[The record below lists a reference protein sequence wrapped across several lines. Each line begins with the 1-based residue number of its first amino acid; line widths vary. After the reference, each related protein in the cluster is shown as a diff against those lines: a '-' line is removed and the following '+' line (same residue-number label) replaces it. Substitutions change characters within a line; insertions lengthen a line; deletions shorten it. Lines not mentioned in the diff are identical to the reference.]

1 MRSGD
6 MNDWQNGFINSNSG
20 HFILAQALVIAIK
33 ELDKVEGAMKE
44 VSNISD
50 MQYLLDNYFDVY
62 QQVCK
67 MDMDARTRMATGLLE
82 REVKTSIAERQI
94 ELGRD

>member
-6 MNDWQNGFINSNSG
+6 MQDWQNGFINSNRG

-50 MQYLLDNYFDVY
+50 MQFLLDNYFDVY
-62 QQVCK
+62 QQIHT
-67 MDMDARTRMATGLLE
+67 MDMGVR
-82 REVKTSIAERQI
+82 TSIAERK
-94 ELGRD
+94 LDWSGN

>member
-6 MNDWQNGFINSNSG
+6 MQDWQNGFINSNRG

-33 ELDKVEGAMKE
+33 EMDKVEGAMKE

-62 QQVCK
+62 QQIHKLDV
-67 MDMDARTRMATGLLE
+67 TPW
-82 REVKTSIAERQI
+82 VKTSVAERQI
-94 ELGRD
+94 DLGRD

>member
-1 MRSGD
+1 MTS
-6 MNDWQNGFINSNSG
+6 WEAGFINSNRG

-33 ELDKVEGAMKE
+33 ELNKVPGAMKE

-62 QQVCK
+62 QDIFNL
-67 MDMDARTRMATGLLE
+67 ME
-82 REVKTSIAERQI
+82 R
-94 ELGRD
+94 D

>member
-6 MNDWQNGFINSNSG
+6 MKDWQNGFINSNRG

-33 ELDKVEGAMKE
+33 ELDKVPGAMKE

-50 MQYLLDNYFDVY
+50 MQFLLDNYFDVY
-62 QQVCK
+62 QQVLNT
-67 MDMDARTRMATGLLE
+67 DMDFKAKLATELLE
-82 REVKTSIAERQI
+82 R
-94 ELGRD
+94 D